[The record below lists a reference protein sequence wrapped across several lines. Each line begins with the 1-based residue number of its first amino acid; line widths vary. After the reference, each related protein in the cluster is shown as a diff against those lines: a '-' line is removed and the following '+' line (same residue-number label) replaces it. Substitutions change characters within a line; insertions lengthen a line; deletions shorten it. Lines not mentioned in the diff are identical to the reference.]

1 MKWFE
6 PLRTQHHGHRRR
18 PLELVRQQGFEIDR
32 LDRLTLGFV
41 DRIIAHRRA

>member
-6 PLRTQHHGHRRR
+6 PLRTRHRGHRRR

-32 LDRLTLGFV
+32 LDQLTLGFV
-41 DRIIAHRRA
+41 DRIIAHRKA

>member
-1 MKWFE
+1 
-6 PLRTQHHGHRRR
+6 
-18 PLELVRQQGFEIDR
+18 VRQQGFEIDR